1 MRDISELTCG
11 WGGAGNLI
19 AQICQTGE
27 IGHAYLLVGPAS
39 SAKAQA
45 AEALAHLAVG
55 ALNDLLEGR
64 DACHPDI
71 HTVAPAGAAGY
82 VVDQVRDLI
91 GDVQLSP
98 ITSPRKAY
106 ILTDA
111 QGLNSAS
118 ANAFLKNLE
127 EPPDDTVFILLAA
140 SAEAVLP
147 TITSRCQVMRF
158 PARDI
163 ASAAADLARTSGY
176 DEARCRRALAF
187 CTDARQA
194 TEFLSDASKWAIR
207 DEALAQ
213 IAGIASHDDI
223 WAMRHAAALE
233 KIVKDANEGLRQA
246 QEQEY
251 DQAQQILGAG
261 ALKDMSD
268 RHKRQLT
275 FAQRSGIMAALRAQ
289 RAFLRDALHLKLG
302 RTAPLAC
309 DDRLSDLSRMSQE
322 CSQEELLRAIE
333 TVGCAMRHIER
344 NVMPRLAIEGMLFD
358 LKEIHQCRP

>member
-1 MRDISELTCG
+1 MRDITDLASS
-11 WGGAGNLI
+11 WGGAGNLV
-19 AQICQTGE
+19 AQMCKTDE
-27 IGHAYLLVGPAS
+27 LGHAYLLVGPAS
-39 SAKAQA
+39 SAKMQV
-45 AEALAHLAVG
+45 AEVIAHHAVG
-55 ALNDLLEGR
+55 SLDEFLEGR
-64 DACHPDI
+64 ASLHPDI
-71 HTVAPAGAAGY
+71 HTVAPAGAASY
-82 VVDQVRDLI
+82 LVEQIRDLI

-98 ITSPRKAY
+98 IRSPRKAY

-111 QGLNSAS
+111 QALNPSS

-127 EPPDDTVFILLAA
+127 EPPVDTVFILLAS

-147 TITSRCQVMRF
+147 TIASRCQVMRF
-158 PARDI
+158 PARD
-163 ASAAADLARTSGY
+163 ASSAAADLARTSGH
-176 DEARCRRALAF
+176 DEASCRRALAF

-194 TEFLSDASKWAIR
+194 AEFLDDPARWAIR
-207 DEALAQ
+207 TEALAQ
-213 IAGIASHDDI
+213 IAGIADHDDV

-233 KIVKDANEGLRQA
+233 KAVKDANERLKQA
-246 QEQEY
+246 QEEEY

-275 FAQRSGIMAALRAQ
+275 AAQRSGIMAALRAQ
-289 RAFLRDALHLKLG
+289 RAFLRDALHMKLG

-309 DDRLSDLSRMSQE
+309 DDCLADVSRISRA

-344 NVMPRLAIEGMLFD
+344 NVLPRLAIEGMLLE
-358 LKEIHQCRP
+358 LKETHQCRP